1 MEVYSLTDLLGF
13 CQSPSCAQDQTDPA
27 LMLDLRSAK
36 IPAGERGRINHWL
49 SRRPIP
55 VLALIDDHCSLLEGL
70 DIALT
75 DESKITAVYE
85 RICAY
90 PQASAVLTQT
100 TRMTSLLPMSSA
112 LIAESLAY
120 ATLQGGEAFSDWLN
134 AHSRP
139 SKPDPADAPV
149 SLKRNGAALHIT
161 LCSPSTR
168 NALSVAMRDG
178 LSEAF
183 ALVAMDTTIQSAI
196 VSAEG
201 PCFSA
206 GGDLT
211 EFGTCADVSQ
221 AHQIRQL
228 QMPAGFIV
236 DHTERY
242 TFKLHGAC
250 IGAGIE
256 LPAFAKHVIAHPK
269 THFRLPEVE
278 MGLIPGAG
286 GCVSIPRRIGRHRT
300 NLLALTGETLTAAQ
314 ALDWGLIDAVDDS
327 IESLE

>member
-1 MEVYSLTDLLGF
+1 MEVYSIADLLGF
-13 CQSPSCAQDQTDPA
+13 CQSPSFAPDQTDPA
-27 LMLDLRSAK
+27 LVLDLRSTQVTDD
-36 IPAGERGRINHWL
+36 ERVRINHWL
-49 SRRPIP
+49 GRRPIP
-55 VLALIDDHCSLLEGL
+55 VLALIDDHCPLLEGL
-70 DIALT
+70 DIALAN
-75 DESKITAVYE
+75 ESEIARVYQ

-100 TRMTSLLPMSSA
+100 TRLTSLLPMSSA
-112 LIAESLAY
+112 LIVESLAY
-120 ATLQGGEAFSDWLN
+120 ATLQGGEAFSDWLRE
-134 AHSRP
+134 HSRP
-139 SKPDPADAPV
+139 SKPDPTDAPV
-149 SLKRNGAALHIT
+149 SLKRAGSALHIT

-183 ALVAMDTTIQSAI
+183 ALVAMDTTIESAI

-211 EFGTCADVSQ
+211 EFGSCTDVSQ

-236 DHTERY
+236 DHVDRY

-256 LPAFAKHVIAHPK
+256 LPAFAKHVMAHPN

-286 GCVSIPRRIGRHRT
+286 GCVSIPKRIGRHRA
-300 NLLALTGETLTAAQ
+300 NLLALTGEPLTAAQ
-314 ALDWGLIDAVDDS
+314 ALDWGLIDVIDDS
-327 IESLE
+327 IESSG

>member
-1 MEVYSLTDLLGF
+1 MKIYSLTDLQGF
-13 CQSPSCAQDQTDPA
+13 CQSPSFAQDQTDPA
-27 LMLDLRSAK
+27 LVLDLRSAQ
-36 IPAGERGRINHWL
+36 ASLSERDRIIHWL
-49 SRRPIP
+49 ARRPIP
-55 VLALIDDHCSLLEGL
+55 VLALIDKHCALYDGL

-75 DESKITAVYE
+75 DEAEMAKVYQ
-85 RICAY
+85 RICRY

-100 TRMTSLLPMSSA
+100 TRLTSHLPMSQA

-120 ATLQGGEAFSDWLN
+120 ATLQGGQSFSDWLKKQ
-134 AHSRP
+134 ATTP
-139 SKPDPADAPV
+139 KPDPSDVPV
-149 SLKRNGAALHIT
+149 SLRRCGANLYIT

-183 ALVAMDTTIQSAI
+183 ALVATDTTIESAI
-196 VSAEG
+196 VSAQG

-211 EFGTCADVSQ
+211 EFGTCKDVSQ

-228 QMPAGFIV
+228 QMPAGHMV
-236 DHTERY
+236 DHANRY

-256 LPAFAKHVIAHPK
+256 LPAFGKHVVAHSQ
-269 THFRLPEVE
+269 TYFRLPEVE

-300 NLLALTGETLTAAQ
+300 NLLAVTGEPLAATQ
-314 ALDWGLIDAVDDS
+314 ALAWGLIDEIDDS
-327 IESLE
+327 F